1 MAHHIQQAV
10 TRHQITTA
18 LSIITNP
25 AHFCESPQH
34 FQTAWETLK
43 AARGETVDFRHIG
56 PAIHQVENGADPGTR
71 IAGMSRGCLA
81 RLRAHAAAKRIPLVN
96 TPWPQG
102 GDAA

>member
-1 MAHHIQQAV
+1 MAHHIQQTV

-18 LSIITNP
+18 LSVITNP

-43 AARGETVDFRHIG
+43 AARGESVDFRRIG
-56 PAIHQVENGADPGTR
+56 PAIHQVENSAEPGTG

-81 RLRAHAAAKRIPLVN
+81 RLRAHAAAKRIPLVS
-96 TPWPQG
+96 TSLPG
-102 GDAA
+102 SGDAA

>member
-1 MAHHIQQAV
+1 MAHHTQQAV

-18 LSIITNP
+18 LSVITNP
-25 AHFCESPQH
+25 AHFCDSPQH

-43 AARGETVDFRHIG
+43 AARGESVDFRRIG
-56 PAIHQVENGADPGTR
+56 PAIHQVENSAEPGTG

-81 RLRAHAAAKRIPLVN
+81 RLRAHAASKRIPLVN